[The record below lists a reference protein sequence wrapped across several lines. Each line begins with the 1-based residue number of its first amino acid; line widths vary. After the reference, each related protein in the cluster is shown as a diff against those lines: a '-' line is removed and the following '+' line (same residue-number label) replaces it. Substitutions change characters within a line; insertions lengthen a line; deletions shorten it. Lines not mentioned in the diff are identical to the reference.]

1 MNDGDIN
8 RFKYMTGRPEK
19 NGWYHV
25 LIADRNS
32 KKVNVSKHAKPKPE
46 PGFTRE
52 RWLYRNEEWW
62 GSVPDFH
69 DKKNPPKPKP
79 LPTYWT
85 DDDMLEDTAGKPLH
99 NTGVVTLLEILLN
112 DWRKDYKSVYR
123 QALADPSDKSAKM
136 RLDTLEK
143 ELRGGGLI
151 NACLCD
157 VEPEDVIKQA
167 RKDVNKRELW
177 ARRR

>member
-1 MNDGDIN
+1 M
-8 RFKYMTGRPEK
+8 
-19 NGWYHV
+19 
-25 LIADRNS
+25 
-32 KKVNVSKHAKPKPE
+32 
-46 PGFTRE
+46 
-52 RWLYRNEEWW
+52 
-62 GSVPDFH
+62 
-69 DKKNPPKPKP
+69 
-79 LPTYWT
+79 
-85 DDDMLEDTAGKPLH
+85 
-99 NTGVVTLLEILLN
+99 EILLN
-112 DWRKDYKSVYR
+112 DWRKDYESVYR